1 MLKDYQ
7 LEWFE
12 NNLRPEQSNRVV
24 LAGGKGPISNA
35 DISCYVLT
43 YKTLEELYNIDNAFK
58 TKVENCECVFIKP
71 NLTQTPSFFEDDEKL
86 DRPFSNGVNT
96 SVFACQAVVDFLLE
110 NDVPNCYLG
119 ESVVWTSTTHDTFD
133 ECGYTELF
141 LDYGDAVDLID
152 LRTTEEDV
160 EVGMYGAVNEIDK
173 PEAQLTIP
181 LEGDFA
187 VTARNTVMQCLK
199 NTKFENKLDKL
210 IDNNLS
216 FTLNKTIE
224 DIDLFISVAKLKTHT
239 QMLFSGA
246 IKNRFGLL
254 EPPSRRHAAHL
265 RIDPLWRNQT
275 RYELAISFEYLT
287 TLICNLDRALT
298 TFFEKRKIGQLDIIE
313 GGFWALEGDGP
324 LWHGHE
330 RRENVVLA
338 TYNNPLAIDTI
349 ATELMF
355 TDIAPSDTYQ
365 ERFKHHAA
373 AFFERNN
380 LPKDSIAFTTL
391 ENELY
396 DFYPISFAQKQQ
408 LGESDLSKI
417 GIWMYDLDRT
427 PHYPEDMRQG
437 GLFLS
442 PIPFKSIAS
451 LTHRAYGVLF
461 EEFPDLRDEKIIV
474 VEKKARPKH
483 SS

>member
-1 MLKDYQ
+1 
-7 LEWFE
+7 
-12 NNLRPEQSNRVV
+12 
-24 LAGGKGPISNA
+24 
-35 DISCYVLT
+35 
-43 YKTLEELYNIDNAFK
+43 
-58 TKVENCECVFIKP
+58 
-71 NLTQTPSFFEDDEKL
+71 
-86 DRPFSNGVNT
+86 
-96 SVFACQAVVDFLLE
+96 
-110 NDVPNCYLG
+110 
-119 ESVVWTSTTHDTFD
+119 
-133 ECGYTELF
+133 
-141 LDYGDAVDLID
+141 
-152 LRTTEEDV
+152 
-160 EVGMYGAVNEIDK
+160 
-173 PEAQLTIP
+173 
-181 LEGDFA
+181 
-187 VTARNTVMQCLK
+187 
-199 NTKFENKLDKL
+199 
-210 IDNNLS
+210 
-216 FTLNKTIE
+216 
-224 DIDLFISVAKLKTHT
+224 
-239 QMLFSGA
+239 
-246 IKNRFGLL
+246 
-254 EPPSRRHAAHL
+254 
-265 RIDPLWRNQT
+265 
-275 RYELAISFEYLT
+275 
-287 TLICNLDRALT
+287 
-298 TFFEKRKIGQLDIIE
+298 
-313 GGFWALEGDGP
+313 

-417 GIWMYDLDRT
+417 GIWMFDLDRT

-437 GLFLS
+437 GVFLS
-442 PIPFKSIAS
+442 PIPFKSMAS
-451 LTHRAYGVLF
+451 LTHRTYRVLF